1 MDGQQFD
8 RISRVLATGTGRRS
22 VLRGIV
28 AGAVGGFL
36 RGRPAAA
43 QEYDNRGQRCPSG
56 SSLEC
61 NSPCRL
67 CDTSTRRC
75 VYACTQFGPNYVCSA
90 SGSCP
95 TQGLNK
101 GCCVPQQPTP

>member
-8 RISRVLATGTGRRS
+8 RISRALATGTRRRS
-22 VLRGIV
+22 LLKGVA
-28 AGAVGGFL
+28 AGAVGSL
-36 RGRPAAA
+36 LLGRSATA

-67 CDTSTRRC
+67 CDSRRC
-75 VYACTQFGPNYVCSA
+75 IYACSQFGSNYVCSA

-95 TQGLNK
+95 EQGLSK
-101 GCCVPQQPTP
+101 GCCVPRQPTP

>member
-8 RISRVLATGTGRRS
+8 GISRALATGTRRRS
-22 VLRGIV
+22 LLKGV
-28 AGAVGGFL
+28 AVGAVGSLL
-36 RGRPAAA
+36 RGWSATA

-61 NSPCRL
+61 NSPCRR
-67 CDTSTRRC
+67 CDSGRC
-75 VYACTQFGPNYVCSA
+75 VYACTEFGYVCSA
-90 SGSCP
+90 SSSCS

-101 GCCVPQQPTP
+101 GCCVPKQPTP